1 MERKVGEIFEYN
13 GEWYQCI
20 HAPQK
25 HSYKLCDLRGL
36 CCDNN
41 GVKIVTCAWRH
52 RKDNTSVIFKKLE
65 KIGEPTMLD
74 GKLVQKILTTDGYSC
89 NGCCFKSPECDKA
102 DDDLCCKYE
111 IYVEIKQNKENMEE
125 ETKLPKE
132 DNALTRTVHDY
143 VNGKISDKE
152 LIKSIKEMSDE
163 YPYIKDNLKPFD
175 LEAAKAGK
183 PVCTRDG
190 RKARIICFDAKR
202 KDGKNIM
209 ALIPSKEYPE
219 FEDLVAY
226 PNNGNY
232 HGGHENDGDLMM
244 LHQKK
249 EGWINLC
256 KNNHGDTSVV
266 GVFPNREEAVSNCP
280 PTYLS
285 TIKIECDIVA
295 MKESF
300 AEAFNDGANWRIN
313 SVWHEVSEEPERNR
327 IYLAQLGD
335 CAFDTFYDSEN
346 WVKFS
351 RGVNM
356 QRWAYVEDLLPNK

>member
-20 HAPQK
+20 HVPQK
-25 HSYKLCDLRGL
+25 HSCKLCDLRGL

-41 GVKIVTCAWRH
+41 GVKIVTCVWRH
-52 RKDNTSVIFKKLE
+52 REDNTSVIFKKLE
-65 KIGEPTMLD
+65 KD
-74 GKLVQKILTTDGYSC
+74 GVPFVYEDKVLQRLRSIDGYSC
-89 NGCCFKSPECDKA
+89 VHCLFKEQACNFDSCDK
-102 DDDLCCKYE
+102 DSFLIETKL
-111 IYVEIKQNKENMEE
+111 KLENMEE
-125 ETKLPKE
+125 KKLTYEELEHYYDSTCGLWAIDRDPKQVTLE
-132 DNALTRTVHDY
+132 WIVENAFQLGDTIPEKVCA
-143 VNGKISDKE
+143 S
-152 LIKSIKEMSDE
+152 
-163 YPYIKDNLKPFD
+163 NLKPFD

-249 EGWINLC
+249 EGWINIY
-256 KNNHGDTSVV
+256 TSYDGIETGISVYETKEIAKK
-266 GVFPNREEAVSNCP
+266 GVDNSVS
-280 PTYLS
+280 YLG
-285 TIKIECDIVA
+285 TIKIE
-295 MKESF
+295 
-300 AEAFNDGANWRIN
+300 W
-313 SVWHEVSEEPERNR
+313 EE
-327 IYLAQLGD
+327 
-335 CAFDTFYDSEN
+335 
-346 WVKFS
+346 
-351 RGVNM
+351 
-356 QRWAYVEDLLPNK
+356 